1 MAIRKGSLPARD
13 TGGKTM
19 KRLISSL
26 ELDNHSAHEL
36 AGLFSRVSARLT
48 QTGRD
53 TPGRRNALASLE
65 NISHARAKRL
75 EQ

>member
-1 MAIRKGSLPARD
+1 MAGKAPRRGREHWR
-13 TGGKTM
+13 KTM
-19 KRLISSL
+19 RLISSL
-26 ELDNHSAHEL
+26 ELHKHSDHEL

-65 NISHARAKRL
+65 NISHARAERH
-75 EQ
+75 